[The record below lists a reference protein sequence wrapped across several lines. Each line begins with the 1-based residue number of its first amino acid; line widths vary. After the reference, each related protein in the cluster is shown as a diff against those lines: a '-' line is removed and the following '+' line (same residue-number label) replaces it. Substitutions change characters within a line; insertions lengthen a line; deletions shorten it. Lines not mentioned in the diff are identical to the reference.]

1 MAHCRANSGVVQRR
15 TLEAI
20 RHFAHLVNNIH
31 HPRQSMHLRL
41 RHVVNMLKALQSLS
55 RRKELTAQNLPPTF
69 PGMLKLGCVMQC
81 FPSCDHS
88 HFLCPVAIV
97 GGKRLFY
104 TRAVNREHQQI
115 RRVFCLD
122 RLLST
127 ITSCLAI
134 CPFISL
140 PPSPNPPIRILTH

>member
-1 MAHCRANSGVVQRR
+1 MWEWKCYIKCMWEWKCCMNSMREGGGAHCRANAGVVQRR

-41 RHVVNMLKALQSLS
+41 GHVVNMLKALQSLS

-97 GGKRLFY
+97 SGKRLFY

-115 RRVFCLD
+115 RRVFCLPD
-122 RLLST
+122 Y
-127 ITSCLAI
+127 
-134 CPFISL
+134 SL
-140 PPSPNPPIRILTH
+140 H